1 MLATLI
7 VGATRGLGASLAKQ
21 YASKASTL
29 VYATTRAASP
39 PAGFPDHIKW
49 LSNVDL
55 TSPDVGDNL
64 AKQLQGGQPLDA
76 RDGGS
81 NKRFEFAAPPGY
93 PATAPNWL
101 TQWVDDDTVVVTV
114 NRAGNDDLLEC
125 HFSTRACTLAVRLPE
140 HVVVPE
146 IG

>member
-21 YASKASTL
+21 YASKPSTV

-55 TSPDVGDNL
+55 TSPDVGENL
-64 AKQLQGGQPLDA
+64 AKQLQGGQPLDNVV
-76 RDGGS
+76 RIVSYGS
-81 NKRFEFAAPPGY
+81 VPG
-93 PATAPNWL
+93 PSSVL
-101 TQWVDDDTVVVTV
+101 
-114 NRAGNDDLLEC
+114 C
-125 HFSTRACTLAVRLPE
+125 
-140 HVVVPE
+140 
-146 IG
+146 